1 MTDALLSVPN
11 QAPAQADMRATAR
24 KIAQKNVRLLA
35 LAGMAA
41 SSLFAA
47 STAFAQAEPDVV
59 TDVVSAQS
67 DDIYLIAEGD
77 PFLWLEEVD
86 GERALDWVRA
96 QNAETARRLESQPLF
111 DDLYAQAKATLNS
124 ASRLPGIEQKGDW
137 IYNFWR
143 DADHPRGVYRRTTLE
158 RFATDDPQWETVIDV
173 DALAAAEGEQ
183 WVFRG
188 MDCLPRRPEHCFV
201 RLSPGGGD
209 AAVTREFNSVTK
221 AWVEDGFFLP
231 EAKGSLNWIDAD
243 TVFVATDFGPG
254 TMTDSGYPRLVKR
267 WRRGTPLADAELIH
281 EGAQG
286 SVSVGA
292 FRGRSAGGDIDLV
305 REGTSF
311 WTSAWWQL
319 EDGEKFALDLPESA
333 TFAGVFQGRLVLEL
347 KDDWT
352 RDGAVYPQGAV
363 LVADTTALRGGEGAI
378 DVMIRP
384 DATTVVEDVE
394 VMDDAVLITVLD
406 NVRGKLF
413 RFVPGDEGGWTRERI
428 AFPEDGSLEVV
439 STDDETGNFFARY
452 ESFTTPPALSYVASD
467 EALPVA
473 VKTQAPSFDGSRYV
487 TRQHFATS
495 ADGTRVPY
503 FVVMAR
509 DTELDGN
516 NPTHI
521 FSYGGFRN
529 ALTPSYSG
537 SYESLYGAYGKLWLD
552 RGGVF
557 VLANIRGGGEFGPSW
572 HAAALK
578 ENRER
583 AFEDFEAIAEDLVA
597 RGVTA
602 PEHLGIEGRSNGGL
616 LVGATMTRRPD
627 LYGAVICGVPLL
639 DMKRYHKLLAGASW
653 MAEYGDPD
661 QRDEWAYISKY
672 SPYQNLQAGVDYPPT
687 FFYTSTRDDRVHPG
701 HARKMAAK
709 MASLG
714 QEVWY
719 YENLE
724 GGHGGSS
731 TNDQLAYRL
740 ALAYTHLW
748 TQLR

>member
-1 MTDALLSVPN
+1 MKYP
-11 QAPAQADMRATAR
+11 
-24 KIAQKNVRLLA
+24 RLLGLA
-35 LAGMAA
+35 LGGLVVMNA
-41 SSLFAA
+41 S
-47 STAFAQAEPDVV
+47 AEED
-59 TDVVSAQS
+59 T
-67 DDIYLIAEGD
+67 
-77 PFLWLEEVD
+77 FLWLEGVD
-86 GERALDWVRA
+86 DPKALEWVVA
-96 QNAETARRLESQPLF
+96 QNEATAQRLKANPLF
-111 DDLYAQAKATLNS
+111 EELYAQARETLNA
-124 ASRLPGIEQKGDW
+124 ASRLPQISQQGDW
-137 IYNFWR
+137 LYNTWR
-143 DADHPRGVYRRTTLE
+143 DSENPRGVYRRTTLE
-158 RFATDDPQWETVIDV
+158 SFASDAPEWETVIDV
-173 DALAAAEGEQ
+173 DALSEAEGQQ

-188 MDCLPRRPEHCFV
+188 MNCLPKQPEHCFV

-221 AWVEDGFFLP
+221 TFIEEGFSLP
-231 EAKGSLNWIDAD
+231 EAKGSLGWIDAD
-243 TVFVATDFGPG
+243 TVFVATDFGDG
-254 TMTDSGYPRLVKR
+254 SMTDSGYPRIVKR
-267 WRRGTPLADAELIH
+267 WRRGTPLSEAEVIH
-281 EGAQG
+281 EGQQA

-292 FRGRSAGGDIDLV
+292 FRGRSAGGDVDLV

-311 WTSAWWQL
+311 WTGDWYQL
-319 EDGEKFALDLPESA
+319 TEGGKEKLDLPA
-333 TFAGVFQGRLVLEL
+333 TATINGVFQGRLILSL
-347 KDDWT
+347 KQDWDRMGT
-352 RDGAVYPQGAV
+352 RYPQGAV
-363 LVADTTALRGGEGAI
+363 LVADPSALRGGEGEI
-378 DVMIRP
+378 DVMIQP
-384 DATTVVEDVE
+384 DETMVVESVSTTDQS
-394 VMDDAVLITVLD
+394 VLVTVLD
-406 NVRGKLF
+406 NVRGKIF
-413 RFVPGDEGGWTRERI
+413 RFTPGPEGSWARERV
-428 AFPEDGSLEVV
+428 AFPDDGSLSVV

-452 ESFTTPPALSYVASD
+452 ESFTTPPTLFFVAQG
-467 EALPVA
+467 ETLPQE
-473 VKTQAPSFDGSRYV
+473 VKAQDPSFDGSRYR
-487 TRQHFATS
+487 TEQHFATS

-503 FVVMAR
+503 FVVMGK
-509 DTELDGN
+509 DTELNGK

-537 SYESLYGAYGKLWLD
+537 SYEALYGAYGKLWLD

-557 VLANIRGGGEFGPSW
+557 VLANIRGGGEFGPAW

-597 RGVTA
+597 RKITT
-602 PEHLGIEGRSNGGL
+602 PQHLGIEGRSNGGL

-661 QRDEWAYISKY
+661 KPEEWAYISQY
-672 SPYQNLQAGVDYPPT
+672 SPYQNLQDGVDYPAT

-701 HARKMAAK
+701 HARKMAAR
-709 MASLG
+709 MEAMG

-740 ALAYTHLW
+740 ALAYSHLW
-748 TQLR
+748 TQLK

>member
-1 MTDALLSVPN
+1 MKHAHLLG
-11 QAPAQADMRATAR
+11 
-24 KIAQKNVRLLA
+24 LA
-35 LAGMAA
+35 LAGLLPLN
-41 SSLFAA
+41 LFA
-47 STAFAQAEPDVV
+47 QDVP
-59 TDVVSAQS
+59 S
-67 DDIYLIAEGD
+67 ED

-86 GERALDWVRA
+86 GERALDWVKA
-96 QNAETARRLESQPLF
+96 QNASTAERLKSEPLF
-111 DDLYAQAKATLNS
+111 DELYAQAKATLNS
-124 ASRLPGIEQKGDW
+124 ASRLPGISQQGDW
-137 IYNFWR
+137 LYNFWR
-143 DADHPRGVYRRTTLE
+143 DADNPRGVYRRTTLE

-188 MDCLPRRPEHCFV
+188 MTCLPKQPEHCFV

-221 AWVEDGFFLP
+221 AWAEDGFYLP
-231 EAKGSLNWIDAD
+231 EAKGSLGWIDAD

-254 TMTDSGYPRLVKR
+254 SMTDSGYPRIVKR
-267 WRRGTPLADAELIH
+267 WTRGTPLDSAEVIH
-281 EGAQG
+281 EGQQD

-292 FRGRSAGGDIDLV
+292 FRGRSAGGDVDLV

-311 WTSAWWQL
+311 WTAEWHQL
-319 EDGEKFALDLPESA
+319 LDGEKHRLELPA
-333 TFAGVFQGRLVLEL
+333 TATLAGVFKGRLVVEL
-347 KDDWT
+347 KEDWDRLGT
-352 RDGAVYPQGAV
+352 VYPQGAV
-363 LVADTTALRGGEGAI
+363 LVADPAALRGGAGEI
-378 DVMIRP
+378 DVMITP
-384 DATTVVEDVE
+384 DETTVIEDVDT
-394 VMDDAVLITVLD
+394 MDDAVLVTVLD
-406 NVRGKLF
+406 NVRGTLY
-413 RFVPGDEGGWTRERI
+413 RFVPGPEGGWTRDRI
-428 AFPEDGSLEVV
+428 AFPDDGSLQVV
-439 STDDETGNFFARY
+439 STDDETGNFFARF
-452 ESFTTPPALSYVASD
+452 ESFTTSPTLYYVAGG
-467 EALPVA
+467 ETLPQD
-473 VKTQAPSFDGSRYV
+473 VKAQAPSFDGSRYE
-487 TRQHFATS
+487 TKQFFATS

-509 DTELDGN
+509 GTALDGE

-537 SYESLYGAYGKLWLD
+537 SYEALYGAYGKLWLD

-557 VLANIRGGGEFGPSW
+557 VLANIRGGGEFGPAW

-578 ENRER
+578 ENREK
-583 AFEDFEAIAEDLVA
+583 AFEDFEAIAGDLAA
-597 RGVTA
+597 RGITS

-616 LVGATMTRRPD
+616 LVGATMTRRPE
-627 LYGAVICGVPLL
+627 LYGATIIGVPLL

-661 QRDEWAYISKY
+661 KPEEWAYISKY
-672 SPYQNLQAGVDYPPT
+672 SPYQNLREGVDYPAT

-701 HARKMAAK
+701 HARKMAAR
-709 MASLG
+709 MEALG

-748 TQLR
+748 KQLR